1 VRAAPANELIWRKCG
16 LLENAFIDCT
26 LKLSNLSLS
35 TLTQQPGHG
44 PALEN
49 VRGRPG
55 SVHDDGTCN
64 LEVRLSKDS
73 ERDRT
78 GDMEHVKS
86 GDGSTFEVKDCLS
99 KSLTQDHRSSA
110 EEKAQEM
117 VPAVL
122 KQLKDVIGYGKGGA
136 LGKND

>member
-1 VRAAPANELIWRKCG
+1 M
-16 LLENAFIDCT
+16 
-26 LKLSNLSLS
+26 
-35 TLTQQPGHG
+35 
-44 PALEN
+44 
-49 VRGRPG
+49 
-55 SVHDDGTCN
+55 HDDGTCN

-73 ERDRT
+73 GRDRI

-86 GDGSTFEVKDCLS
+86 GDGSTFDGKDCLS

-122 KQLKDVIGYGKGGA
+122 KQLKDVIGYGKGGS